1 MAIQSNA
8 FGRVTLTGEDAKKFK
23 RQVTF
28 GRPKAGARENVARGV
43 ELAKAFRSSGSCL
56 KIAARVSSIK

>member
-28 GRPKAGARENVARGV
+28 GRPKASAKENVERGV
-43 ELAKAFRSSGSCL
+43 KLVREFRASKNEFTFKAAAKA
-56 KIAARVSSIK
+56 